1 MITPS
6 YWWVLRVCDAPHSEK
21 LDDGEG
27 ERCTVEEEGGV
38 RDGEKERKREM
49 MRGGKRKRGEERET

>member
-1 MITPS
+1 M
-6 YWWVLRVCDAPHSEK
+6 CDAPHSEK